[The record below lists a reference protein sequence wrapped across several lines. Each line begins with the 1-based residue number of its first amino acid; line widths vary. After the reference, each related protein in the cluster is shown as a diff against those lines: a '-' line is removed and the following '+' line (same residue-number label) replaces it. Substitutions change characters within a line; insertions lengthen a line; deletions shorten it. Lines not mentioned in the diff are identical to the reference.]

1 MTIIPGRRLASFP
14 LERLAGWLGAL
25 RPRTVG
31 LSTCLLI
38 WVVGA
43 AVAGNYCLYE
53 RARLLEQAR
62 EDLAAVSVPAAGF
75 VERELGTL
83 NIVVSLAIADFHRG
97 ELDLAGVYGRLL
109 QQADKFDQLAALHR
123 VLGIDADG
131 IVRYSPFPGRIGMDV
146 SDRSY
151 FVRLRDGHGPGL
163 VVGEP
168 VTSRAAPHQRL
179 VPFGWALTDSAA
191 KFAGVIAVAASW
203 QPYATFFANLT
214 NGPEQTVAL
223 IDGAGRLYA
232 LDALHWDNPN
242 EEPLRPLFLKD
253 ADSPNGLP
261 AGAGMVGGYLVDRA
275 DVPGVDL
282 HVVSGIPLTAI
293 LQAWWVQVHIVTGLV
308 LVIGVAAGILTGL
321 LHRTLNALRTT
332 AVTAATAAADARA
345 AQGRAEAGERSQA
358 QFLAAMSHEIR
369 TPMTGVLG
377 MADLLAAE
385 TLTSRQQAYVQTIQT
400 SGQHLLGVIND
411 VLDFSRLG
419 AGGLTLERID
429 FSLVDVL
436 EQVRSIM
443 APQAVERGLELT
455 FTVQHGVPPILLGD
469 PTRLRQLLV
478 NLIGNGLKFTARGGV
493 GVTVGGTLL
502 SDELVTLR
510 FEVADSGIGISAAQQ
525 ALLFR
530 PFTQA
535 DLSTS
540 RHYGG
545 SGLGLAIC
553 RELVLLMGGGIGVDS
568 EPDRGSRFWFEVPLG
583 IGHTVAPQE
592 RASATAA
599 TPSPLRVLV
608 AEDVAVNR
616 DLLETGLTHAG
627 HQVSLATNGA
637 EAVAMLSRQRFDVVL
652 MDVQMP
658 VLDGI
663 EATRRIRALPPPVGT
678 VPILALTASL
688 MEAERRH
695 CLAAGMNRVLGKPI
709 VWPELL
715 AALAELKPS
724 VAAGEPSPTA
734 IPVMDT
740 AADPAPSGAE
750 VNSVGVP
757 VPDLDHALITGMT
770 RQLPPAVVAR
780 LLRQGLDGASR
791 SSAELQE
798 AVSDP
803 VRLQREAHRLRG
815 TAGSFGLARLSAL
828 AGSIEDRAS
837 RGLAVVDLVGELAQ
851 ATTAARTAL
860 DELDLAPVPSHRIGA
875 EERRSTQA
883 RTVGDN

>member
-1 MTIIPGRRLASFP
+1 MITIAGRWLAVFP
-14 LERLAGWLGAL
+14 LKRVASSFAAL
-25 RPRTVG
+25 RSRTVG

-43 AVAGNYCLYE
+43 VIAGNYCLDE
-53 RARLLEQAR
+53 RANLLEQAR
-62 EDLAAVSVPAAGF
+62 EDLTAVSVPAAGF
-75 VERELGTL
+75 VERGLGTL
-83 NIVVSLAIADFHRG
+83 DIVVSLAIADFHRG
-97 ELDLAGVYGRLL
+97 ELDLAGVYTRLR
-109 QQADKFDQLAALHR
+109 QQADQSDQLVALHR
-123 VLGIDADG
+123 VIGIDANG
-131 IVRYSPFPGRIGMDV
+131 IVRYAAFPGRIGMDV

-151 FVRLRDGHGPGL
+151 FVRLRDGHAPEM

-168 VTSRAAPHQRL
+168 VISRLAPYRRL
-179 VPFGWALTDSAA
+179 VPISWALTDPAG

-203 QPYATFFANLT
+203 QPYATFFASLT
-214 NGPEQTVAL
+214 NWPEQVVAL
-223 IDGAGRLYA
+223 LDGAGRLYA
-232 LDALHWDNPN
+232 LDAPHWQKPD
-242 EEPLRPLFLKD
+242 EEPVPPPFVAG
-253 ADSPNGLP
+253 ADRLGWPP
-261 AGAGMVGGYLVDRA
+261 PDAGMVGGYLVDRA
-275 DVPGVDL
+275 DVPGL
-282 HVVSGIPLTAI
+282 GLQVVTGVPLTAI
-293 LQAWWVQVHIVTGLV
+293 LQAWWVQAYLVTGLIV
-308 LVIGVAAGILTGL
+308 VIGVAAGSLTGL
-321 LHRTLNALRTT
+321 LHHTLRALRV
-332 AVTAATAAADARA
+332 AAATAATAAIDAKA

-429 FSLVDVL
+429 FPLADVL
-436 EQVRSIM
+436 GQRAIDHGPAGGRARARAHVHRAGRRAADPAGRS
-443 APQAVERGLELT
+443 
-455 FTVQHGVPPILLGD
+455 H
-469 PTRLRQLLV
+469 PTTAAAGQPDRQRS
-478 NLIGNGLKFTARGGV
+478 KFTARGGV
-493 GVTVGGTLL
+493 GVTVGGTPLP
-502 SDELVTLR
+502 DGRVILR
-510 FEVADSGIGISAAQQ
+510 FEVEDSGIGISAAQQ
-525 ALLFR
+525 AQLFR
-530 PFTQA
+530 PFMQA

-553 RELVLLMGGGIGVDS
+553 RELVLLMGGRIGVDS
-568 EPDRGSRFWFEVPLG
+568 ELGRGSRFWFEVPLG

-599 TPSPLRVLV
+599 APSALRVLV

-616 DLLETGLTHAG
+616 DLLETGLRTHAG

-724 VAAGEPSPTA
+724 VAADEPSPTA

-740 AADPAPSGAE
+740 AADPAPSG
-750 VNSVGVP
+750 P
-757 VPDLDHALITGMT
+757 
-770 RQLPPAVVAR
+770 R
-780 LLRQGLDGASR
+780 
-791 SSAELQE
+791 
-798 AVSDP
+798 
-803 VRLQREAHRLRG
+803 
-815 TAGSFGLARLSAL
+815 
-828 AGSIEDRAS
+828 
-837 RGLAVVDLVGELAQ
+837 
-851 ATTAARTAL
+851 
-860 DELDLAPVPSHRIGA
+860 
-875 EERRSTQA
+875 
-883 RTVGDN
+883 

>member
-1 MTIIPGRRLASFP
+1 MYLVSWF
-14 LERLAGWLGAL
+14 GAL

-31 LSTCLLI
+31 VLTCLLI
-38 WVVGA
+38 WVVGT
-43 AVAGNYCLYE
+43 AVAGGFLWRD
-53 RARLLEQAR
+53 RASLLDQAR
-62 EDLAAVSVPAAGF
+62 ADLTAVSVPAAGF
-75 VERELGTL
+75 VERGLGTL
-83 NIVVSLAIADFHRG
+83 NIVASLAIADFYRG
-97 ELDLAGVYGRLL
+97 ELNLAGVYARL
-109 QQADKFDQLAALHR
+109 QQADQFDQLKALHR
-123 VLGIDADG
+123 VIGIDANG
-131 IVRYSPFPGRIGMDV
+131 IVRYAASPGSIGTDV

-151 FVRLRDGHGPGL
+151 FVWQRDGHALGM

-168 VTSRAAPHQRL
+168 VISRFPPYQRL
-179 VPFGWALTDSAA
+179 VPISWALTDAA
-191 KFAGVIAVAASW
+191 GKFVGVIAVAASW
-203 QPYATFFANLT
+203 QPYATFFASLT
-214 NGPEQTVAL
+214 TGPEQTVAL
-223 IDGAGRLYA
+223 LDGAGRLYA
-232 LDALHWDNPN
+232 LDAHHWQNQA
-242 EEPLRPLFLKD
+242 EEPVPPPFLEG
-253 ADSPNGLP
+253 ADSPDWLP

-275 DVPGVDL
+275 DVPGL
-282 HVVSGIPLTAI
+282 GLQVVTGVPLTAI
-293 LQAWWVQVHIVTGLV
+293 LQTWWLHVYLATGLV
-308 LVIGVAAGILTGL
+308 VMIGVAAGVLTGL
-321 LHRTLNALRTT
+321 LHHTLQALRV
-332 AVTAATAAADARA
+332 AAASAATAAVDAKA
-345 AQGRAEAGERSQA
+345 AQGRAEAGEHSQA

-377 MADLLAAE
+377 MADLLAGE
-385 TLTSRQQAYVQTIQT
+385 PLTSRQQAYVQTIQT
-400 SGQHLLGVIND
+400 SGQHLLSVIND

-419 AGGLTLERID
+419 AGGLALERIN
-429 FSLVDVL
+429 FSLADML
-436 EQVRSIM
+436 EQVQSIM
-443 APQAVERGLELT
+443 APQAVERGLELR
-455 FTVQHGVPPILLGD
+455 FTVQDGVAPALLGD

-493 GVTVGGTLL
+493 GVTVGGRPLPDGRV
-502 SDELVTLR
+502 SLR
-510 FEVADSGIGISAAQQ
+510 FEVEDSGIGISAEQQ

-530 PFTQA
+530 PFMQA

-568 EPDRGSRFWFEVPLG
+568 EPGRGSRFWFEVPLG
-583 IGHTVAPQE
+583 VGRIVNPQA

-599 TPSPLRVLV
+599 ALSPLRVLV

-627 HQVSLATNGA
+627 HQVSLVTNGA

-678 VPILALTASL
+678 IPILALTASL

-715 AALAELKPS
+715 AALAELASS
-724 VAAGEPSPTA
+724 VAVSEPSPTA
-734 IPVMDT
+734 LPVMDT
-740 AADPAPSGAE
+740 AAAPAPSAAQ
-750 VNSVGVP
+750 VSFARVP
-757 VPDLDHALITGMT
+757 APDLDHELITGMT

-791 SSAELQE
+791 SCAELQE
-798 AVSDP
+798 AVDDP

-837 RGLAVVDLVGELAQ
+837 RGLDVVDLVSELVQ
-851 ATTAARTAL
+851 ATVAARAAL
-860 DELDLAPVPSHRIGA
+860 DELDLGS
-875 EERRSTQA
+875 
-883 RTVGDN
+883 